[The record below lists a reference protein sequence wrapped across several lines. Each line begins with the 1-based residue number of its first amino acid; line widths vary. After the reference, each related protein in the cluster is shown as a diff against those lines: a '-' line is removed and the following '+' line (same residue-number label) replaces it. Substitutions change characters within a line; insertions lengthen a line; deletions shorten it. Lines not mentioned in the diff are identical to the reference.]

1 MVERTDHDTHS
12 GENAPMTGKALTR
25 KSIQHRMDIFQ
36 ELTYIKGQ
44 LTIKYS
50 KTMNPR
56 EATFDDVMEY
66 LLGRKK

>member
-1 MVERTDHDTHS
+1 
-12 GENAPMTGKALTR
+12 MTGKALTR

-36 ELTYIKGQ
+36 ELTNIKGQ

-50 KTMNPR
+50 KTANPR